1 MTVPTAAAWTEYSAT
16 PARVLEVQ
24 PVFDAAAGARLAQR
38 ILELAADGQR
48 AVVVDLSSV
57 EAVGPDAIA
66 PLFVAARRLEPEGVR
81 ISVVFDSLLQVF
93 AMPDIDAFF
102 DVAVTAQDAVA
113 RLARSRS
120 AAT

>member
-1 MTVPTAAAWTEYSAT
+1 MAVPTAVTWTEYSAT
-16 PARVLEVQ
+16 HARVLEVR
-24 PVFDAAAGARLAQR
+24 PVFDAGTGQRLAQR
-38 ILELAADGQR
+38 IVELAAGGQR
-48 AVVVDLSSV
+48 AVVVDLSGL

-66 PLFVAARRLEPEGVR
+66 PVVAAARRLEAEGVR

-93 AMPDIDAFF
+93 AMPGIDAFF

-120 AAT
+120 YGM